1 MAAGSFETPADERG
15 SGKLSV
21 KDLDLGGKRVFLRT
35 DLNVPLAQGRITDD
49 TRIRLA
55 LPTIQHCLGARASVV
70 LASHLGRPNGAPDPR
85 YSLAP
90 VAQRLG
96 DLLGRSVPLAPDCVA
111 NATLLQARALKPG
124 EPLLLENLRFHPG
137 EEENDREF
145 ARALGQMADCYVNDA
160 FSASHRAHASLV
172 GITRFLQPAAAGLL
186 LQREVEAL
194 GRILDRPER
203 PLAAILGGAKV
214 GDKLALVE
222 NLLTRAEI
230 LLIGGGMAFTFLKA
244 QGHAVGR
251 SLVEDGLLMKASEL
265 LAIAWKRGVRL
276 ELPVDVVVGQA
287 PDGEA
292 RGVVP
297 AGEIPPGLMGLDI
310 GPVSLARFREA
321 LTAARTIVWN
331 GPMGVFERAEF
342 AAGTVE
348 LARAVAAS
356 GAFSVVGGGDTVAAI
371 HQAGVEERIGYLSTA
386 GGAFLEFLEGRSL
399 PGIAALTDRA

>member
-1 MAAGSFETPADERG
+1 M
-15 SGKLSV
+15 KLSV

-49 TRIRLA
+49 TRIRAA

-137 EEENDREF
+137 EEENDKEF

-265 LAIAWKRGVRL
+265 LAIARKRGVRL

-297 AGEIPPGLMGLDI
+297 AGE
-310 GPVSLARFREA
+310 
-321 LTAARTIVWN
+321 
-331 GPMGVFERAEF
+331 
-342 AAGTVE
+342 
-348 LARAVAAS
+348 
-356 GAFSVVGGGDTVAAI
+356 
-371 HQAGVEERIGYLSTA
+371 
-386 GGAFLEFLEGRSL
+386 
-399 PGIAALTDRA
+399 